1 MKTKCSTSQ
10 HRAATAAARS
20 IPGMRSIA
28 ICISLAFGLAC
39 GGAAQAQSAGQSVLG
54 QRAAPFWQSVTVS
67 PAASRVDKTPA
78 LQLKRFH
85 GATLDLSGMK
95 AMAASAPLEP
105 ADAATL
111 APTLVISLPHP
122 DGSYQRFVLAESPI
136 MEAGLAAKHPEIKT
150 YKGRGLDDPTA
161 TLRMDI
167 TPLGLHASVRSPN
180 GGWFV
185 DPYYMGDT
193 SLYAAYGRADLVNPR
208 GPLREN
214 ALNESQLSLSRGFY
228 NEGDNV
234 EVRGSGF
241 APGASVELAVRAE
254 GAGSESVPLQSLR
267 VSADAAGNFTL
278 ALPAGGTP
286 GAYEISAGASGAAF
300 HVVDAGISAAAAS
313 GSQLRSYRLALVTD
327 PSYAS
332 YFGGNPNNV
341 TAAKVTLINRVT
353 QIYEEETAIR
363 LVLIDA
369 TEALNLDTAAKMTG
383 ANGPCGAAAC
393 FTASQA
399 STCSSGTLTRNR
411 VVAGL
416 LAGASN
422 FDIGHIGLG
431 LDGGGIAS
439 LGVVGGTSKAQG
451 CTGIPTPVGDFYAV
465 DYVAHEMGHQFAGN
479 HTFNGV
485 IGSCG
490 GGNRNAGTSVEPG
503 SGSSIMAYA
512 GICGSD
518 DLQSH
523 SDPYWSQRSF
533 DEITTYTSGAETTL
547 NEIQM
552 GVLRGFTTDGLQFRI
567 GYNGNLSV
575 PIVRGG
581 NYSVAGIKA
590 AIEGIAGWPAGAT
603 VTASTVGDGAF
614 TLTFGGSF
622 SGVNLPTLA
631 LANPSGGASG
641 YIGEITA
648 GGPTTRRGAV
658 AATGNAAPSVSVPAG
673 YTIPV
678 RTPFALS
685 GSASDIDGDALTYLW
700 EQNDRGAASGTGL
713 VSNTKLNGPLF
724 RQFGTRAVVL
734 GSDTLQYDSPGENH
748 VTGNPQRVFPD
759 LRQILANNTNAESGA
774 CPTASATPTATQI
787 ECFSE
792 FLPTAA
798 YVGFAGVNA
807 APASLHFKLTARDGR
822 GGVNSATTT
831 LTLAPAAGP
840 FLVTSFNSA
849 GVSVDS
855 GSIQTVTWN
864 VANTNVAPVSTA
876 NVRIALSTD
885 GGLTWPTV
893 LAESVPNS
901 GSASV
906 TLPALATTSARIKVE
921 AVDNVFFDV
930 SNANFAIRLA
940 GDVDGDG
947 AVSCADVAIVK
958 AALGKRSGQAGF
970 DARADLNKDNAVD
983 SRDLLYVNQRLP
995 QGNSCI

>member
-39 GGAAQAQSAGQSVLG
+39 GGAAQAQTTGQSVLG

-214 ALNESQLSLSRGFY
+214 AQNESQLSLSRGFY
-228 NEGDNV
+228 NEGDKV

-254 GAGSESVPLQSLR
+254 GAGAESAPLQSLR
-267 VSADAAGNFTL
+267 VSADAAGSFTL

-300 HVVDAGISAAAAS
+300 HVVDAGVSAAAAS

-774 CPTASATPTATQI
+774 CPAASATPTATQI